1 MPGEE
6 SERVCT
12 GRDVGG
18 KAKGVC
24 GDAWRGNSSGKKAG
38 VFYSRFMCGR
48 VESLMVMARVKR

>member
-6 SERVCT
+6 SERGCT
-12 GRDVGG
+12 GRDGG

-24 GDAWRGNSSGKKAG
+24 GDAWRGKKSG